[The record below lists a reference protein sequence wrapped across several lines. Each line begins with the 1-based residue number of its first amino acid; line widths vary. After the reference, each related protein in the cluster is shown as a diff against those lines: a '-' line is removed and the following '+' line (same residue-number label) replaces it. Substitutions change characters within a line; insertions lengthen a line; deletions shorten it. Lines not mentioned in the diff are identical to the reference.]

1 MKLTVTQLRRIIKEE
16 VSKALAESAL
26 RRRTPY
32 QHYLDAMLDAVYD
45 GDGRYQRKLDA
56 MTYSIYEDWKAAF
69 TKSDPSMGPAGK
81 EVWIDQCDL
90 ALNSMDEQI
99 DNAVRHSDALLID
112 EARNNIESIIDDV
125 EEKLFNGEYVSDPA
139 YDPLK
144 EGFLDSFNAG
154 FASVKVGGAAKADG
168 DIDLDSLNYSMNKF
182 NTEQRRF
189 LKNLL
194 AMDSDQLASQY
205 SDISKEK
212 NGRRSRVPHGT
223 TDEEIITMIL
233 NMAYPE
239 LDL

>member
-16 VSKALAESAL
+16 VSKVLAESAL

-69 TKSDPSMGPAGK
+69 TKSDPSMGLVGK

-99 DNAVRHSDALLID
+99 DNAMRHSDALLID

-125 EEKLFNGEYVSDPA
+125 EEKLFNGE
-139 YDPLK
+139 
-144 EGFLDSFNAG
+144 F
-154 FASVKVGGAAKADG
+154 AKADV
-168 DIDLDSLNYSMNKF
+168 DIDLDSLNP
-182 NTEQRRF
+182 EQRRF
-189 LKNLL
+189 LENLL
-194 AMDSDQLASQY
+194 AMNSNQLASQY
-205 SDISKEK
+205 SDISKEM
-212 NGRRSRVPHGT
+212 NGRRSMVTRGT
-223 TDEEIITMIL
+223 PDEEIIKMIL
-233 NMAYPE
+233 DTAYPE
-239 LDL
+239 LDLYGI